1 MSGGVDL
8 PFRSLAASGVARV
21 HLLPYRGREMTVKV
35 GKHLPLRVKDN
46 VVAVGHLNAH
56 TKCGRGDQLL
66 RLCLHCARHHHPPTC
81 SPPLPSWQHQ

>member
-46 VVAVGHLNAH
+46 ASTV
-56 TKCGRGDQLL
+56 
-66 RLCLHCARHHHPPTC
+66 
-81 SPPLPSWQHQ
+81 